1 MGERRVKMSA
11 MRRFIRNALRESV
24 VTHPCARSYAQVDTT
39 ELLAFKDELKAAGHS
54 VTFAALTVK
63 AIAVALKDS
72 PDLNSYLD
80 GDEIVVVD
88 EINVGVAMQGPR
100 GLFVPVVRNVQDK
113 NVEEITADMREL
125 GRKVKNNEIIPD
137 DLAGGTITLS
147 SDGTGRTEVFGSI
160 LTGNQC
166 MLIGTGCTKKQPV
179 VLKDGTIGIRDMT
192 WVAFNM
198 NHAITDGIVVSRFTD
213 RLCEVMEAPREYL
226 GFHGNA
232 L

>member
-1 MGERRVKMSA
+1 MGQRRVKLNA
-11 MRRFIRNALRESV
+11 MRKFIGNALRESV
-24 VTHPCARSYAQVDTT
+24 ITHPCARSYAQVDTT
-39 ELLAFKDELKAAGHS
+39 ELLQFKDELRAAGKS
-54 VTFAALTVK
+54 VTFGALIAK
-63 AIAVALKDS
+63 AIAVALEDS

-80 GDEIVVVD
+80 GDEIVISD
-88 EINVGVAMQGPR
+88 EVNVGVAMQGPR
-100 GLFVPVVRNVQDK
+100 GLYVPVVRNVQDK

-125 GRKVKNNEIIPD
+125 SRKVKNNEIIPD

-166 MLIGTGCTKKQPV
+166 LLIGTGRTKKQPV
-179 VLKDGTIGIRDMT
+179 VLEDGTIGVRDMT

-198 NHAITDGIVVSRFTD
+198 NHTITDGIFVSRFTD
-213 RLCEVMEAPREYL
+213 RLCEVMEAPHKYL
-226 GFHGNA
+226 A